1 MTFDGTHDSNCF
13 MSEFSSLALSEVYDL
28 LAAYTASYTKLL
40 PANYWPS
47 PEFLY
52 NREII
57 ERLQKE
63 IQIRT
68 NKVEIE
74 PEGSV
79 EPSTP
84 WNENS
89 H

>member
-1 MTFDGTHDSNCF
+1 
-13 MSEFSSLALSEVYDL
+13 MSEFSSLKLPEVYDL
-28 LAAYTASYTKLL
+28 LASYTANYTKLL
-40 PANYWPS
+40 PLNYWPS

-63 IQIRT
+63 IQTRS
-68 NKVEIE
+68 NKAEIE

-79 EPSTP
+79 EPLTP
-84 WNENS
+84 
-89 H
+89 